1 MVSAMK
7 ESGRRVTFD
16 LERQT
21 VRDLNQ
27 FLHGDLH
34 GVAAVAVENPDG
46 AHSIAVG
53 LDAPIRVDID
63 GHAGYYA
70 AGMNKEATVVV
81 HGNAGPGLAE
91 NMMSGRVEVSGFA
104 SGGAGASA
112 HGGLLVIRGDAGL
125 RCGIS
130 LKGADIVVG
139 GDVGSFSA
147 FMAQAGRMVVCGDAG
162 DGLGDSLY
170 EAVIYVR
177 GEIRSL
183 GADARIEPMTDADL
197 ATVRDLLAA
206 AEIDHAPGD
215 FKRIASARSLY
226 HWNADANQTY

>member
-1 MVSAMK
+1 MTQVSD
-7 ESGRRVTFD
+7 RVLFD
-16 LERQT
+16 LERDS
-21 VRDLNQ
+21 VRDINQ
-27 FLHGDLH
+27 FLHGD
-34 GVAAVAVENPDG
+34 VSAVREVTIRNPDG
-46 AHSIAVG
+46 AHSLAVG
-53 LDAPIRVDID
+53 LNAPIRVDIC

-81 HGNAGPGLAE
+81 HGNAGPGVAE
-91 NMMSGRVEVSGFA
+91 NMMSGRVEVTGFA

-139 GDVGSFSA
+139 GEVGSFSA

-177 GEIRSL
+177 GRVRSL
-183 GADARIEPMTDADL
+183 GADARLEPMTPTDHS
-197 ATVRDLLAA
+197 TVQQLLAA
-206 AEIDHAPGD
+206 AGLAYAAED

-226 HWNADANQTY
+226 HWNAHANQAY